1 MPTWILI
8 HGSLMV
14 FWFIFWA
21 LMYYF
26 KLWRIGFPFNK
37 STAFKAVFLYLFPI
51 SWLACSVI
59 LGTITSV
66 LLDSNLWNVLLAII
80 LPLLVLIAYSLN
92 IFVSRYLFFRS
103 EASNESAVNK
113 TKEDMMKW
121 TKQFPF
127 IKEDNLSIQLYISN
141 NKPIAKMYLYE
152 LGSKEMEIVK
162 KKEKELPEHTSLYFL
177 KKNFSF

>member
-1 MPTWILI
+1 
-8 HGSLMV
+8 
-14 FWFIFWA
+14 
-21 LMYYF
+21 
-26 KLWRIGFPFNK
+26 
-37 STAFKAVFLYLFPI
+37 
-51 SWLACSVI
+51 
-59 LGTITSV
+59 
-66 LLDSNLWNVLLAII
+66 
-80 LPLLVLIAYSLN
+80 
-92 IFVSRYLFFRS
+92 
-103 EASNESAVNK
+103 
-113 TKEDMMKW
+113 MMKW